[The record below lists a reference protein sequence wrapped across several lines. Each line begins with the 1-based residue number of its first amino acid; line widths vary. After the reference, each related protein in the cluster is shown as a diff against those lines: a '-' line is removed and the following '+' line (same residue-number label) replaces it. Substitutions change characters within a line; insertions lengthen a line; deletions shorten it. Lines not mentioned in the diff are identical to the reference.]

1 VGEPLRNVN
10 LPGDGLKCDQCGG
23 ALPRVAHTRP
33 TPGLIV
39 RERRCPVCG
48 HLNKTIERVIAG
60 TAKRRFSDSCG
71 E

>member
-1 VGEPLRNVN
+1 MGEHREFQV
-10 LPGDGLKCDQCGG
+10 PGGGLKCDDCGG
-23 ALPRVAHTRP
+23 PLPRVAHTRP

-60 TAKRRFSDSCG
+60 TSKGRFSDPCQ
-71 E
+71 